1 METNTSQPLMGPD
14 RRRTAGCVRR
24 AARVGLV
31 WLAGLALLSGC
42 SKPESPSAA
51 DSAKPKSYA
60 LTGEVLSV
68 HPERNVLVVR
78 HDDIPGLMPAMTME
92 FIVSAGDVA
101 VAKPG
106 QKIRAQLV
114 PAEKGDWHLQQI
126 WPDDVSAAKTVQ
138 NQANALRQDTLT
150 RGRGVYREIG
160 EKIPEFALYDQSGDV
175 VQSARFTGKQVML
188 NFIFTRCP
196 VADMCPAATMKMM
209 STQKLAREA
218 GVQNLELISITL
230 DPAYDTP
237 GVLKEYAVARGIDT
251 SNFSFLTGPENAIKD
266 LLAQFGV
273 IAEFQDDLLKHTL
286 TTMLINENGRIVHR
300 ADGRAWE
307 AAEFVA
313 KMKK

>member
-1 METNTSQPLMGPD
+1 METNIGQRLVAPNAVQFAS
-14 RRRTAGCVRR
+14 CFRR
-24 AARVGLV
+24 AARVGIIWLIGLV
-31 WLAGLALLSGC
+31 LLSSC
-42 SKPESPSAA
+42 SKPAPQSAA
-51 DSAKPKSYA
+51 EPDKSKSYA

-68 HPERNVLVVR
+68 DAARNVLVVR
-78 HDDIPGLMPAMTME
+78 HDNIPGLMPAMTME
-92 FIVSAGDVA
+92 FIVSPGDVA

-106 QKIRAQLV
+106 QKIRARLV
-114 PAEKGDWHLQQI
+114 PAEKGDWHLEQI
-126 WPDDVSAAKTVQ
+126 WPDDTSAVTTVA

-150 RGRGVYREIG
+150 RGKGVYREIG
-160 EKIPEFALYDQSGDV
+160 EKIPDFALYDQSGDV

-196 VADMCPAATMKMM
+196 VADMCPASTLKMM
-209 STQKLAREA
+209 ATQKLAREA
-218 GVQNLELISITL
+218 GVKNLELISITL

-237 GVLKEYAVARGIDT
+237 GVLKDYAVARGIDT

-273 IAEFQDDLLKHTL
+273 IAEFEGDLLKHTL

-307 AAEFVA
+307 AADFVA